1 MFPQDIGPPLP
12 LMTQVLVDNRLSGMR
27 PLMSPQ
33 LEPIPAGAGAPPP
46 RPNRRFTM
54 EVLSAEQDW
63 KRARDK
69 ATAMMLERMVKS
81 V

>member
-1 MFPQDIGPPLP
+1 
-12 LMTQVLVDNRLSGMR
+12 
-27 PLMSPQ
+27 
-33 LEPIPAGAGAPPP
+33 
-46 RPNRRFTM
+46 M